1 MPGHGIAPNLGLLH
15 LEGGTIQCFPA
26 PEGGGQGHAN
36 AVRAVGLGPEGLHL
50 GQQGHQLPLQ
60 LLGETLGR
68 GRGRSGGVLR
78 LPGVLPQMQILLRL
92 PLQLRLPGLRR
103 LGGSGGPAAGYHI
116 I

>member
-1 MPGHGIAPNLGLLH
+1 ML
-15 LEGGTIQCFPA
+15 PA

-50 GQQGHQLPLQ
+50 GQQSHQLPLQ

-78 LPGVLPQMQILLRL
+78 LPGVFPQTQILLCL
-92 PLQLRLPGLRR
+92 PLQRRLPGLHR
-103 LGGSGGPAAGYHI
+103 LGGIDGPAAGCYI